1 MEDAMEFRA
10 LKYFL
15 AVAKTGNITHA
26 ADQVFVSQPAL
37 SRQLMDLEE
46 DLGVKLL
53 ERGKRHTALTEAGYL
68 LKKRAEE
75 IMALM
80 DKTVDELSH
89 AREGVSGSV
98 RIGCG
103 ETEGMRTVARAIH
116 DIRREYPHVRCHL
129 SSMDGSGVRERLD
142 KGMLDFG
149 VLVQPDPPND
159 YEHVEIGHTDR
170 WGILM
175 RRDSPLAALERIAPG
190 DLAGQPLVISQQAF
204 ERHELVSWF
213 AREESE
219 LDIAATYTLIYNASL
234 LAEEGVGCVLTLDR
248 LLNLP
253 PDGPLVF
260 RPLFPQRICRIFF
273 VWKRNQVFSR
283 AASLLK
289 ERIIQATDNG

>member
-1 MEDAMEFRA
+1 MEFRA

-260 RPLFPQRICRIFF
+260 RPLFPERICRIFF

-283 AASLLK
+283 AASLLR

>member
-1 MEDAMEFRA
+1 MEFRA

-26 ADQVFVSQPAL
+26 ADQVYVSQPAL

-46 DLGVKLL
+46 NLGVKLL
-53 ERGKRHTALTEAGYL
+53 ERGKRHTVLTEAGYL

-75 IMALM
+75 ILTLM
-80 DKTVDELSH
+80 DKTMDELSH
-89 AREGVSGSV
+89 AKEGVSGSV

-103 ETEGMRTVARAIH
+103 ETAGMRTVARAIH
-116 DIRREYPHVRCHL
+116 DIRSQFPHVRCHL

-142 KGMLDFG
+142 RGMLDFG
-149 VLVQPDPPND
+149 VLVQPDPPKD
-159 YEHVEIGHTDR
+159 YEHVEIDHTDL

-175 RRDSPLAALERIAPG
+175 RRDSPLAVLEKITPD
-190 DLAGQPLVISQQAF
+190 DLAGQPLVISRQAF
-204 ERHELVSWF
+204 ENHELESWF
-213 AREESE
+213 AKEESE
-219 LDIAATYTLIYNASL
+219 LDIVATYTLIYNASL
-234 LAEEGVGCVLTLDR
+234 LAEEGVGCVFTLDR

-273 VWKRNQVFSR
+273 VWKRNQVFSK
-283 AASLLK
+283 AASLFREK
-289 ERIIQATDNG
+289 IIQITDN

>member
-1 MEDAMEFRA
+1 MEFRA

-26 ADQVFVSQPAL
+26 ADQVYVSQPAL

-260 RPLFPQRICRIFF
+260 RPLFPERICRIFF

-283 AASLLK
+283 AASLLR